1 MVVSPRA
8 CTWNPWRP
16 GLRPETLPVTV
27 VGPNNRSNKQS
38 EHGEDDNSIEYK
50 ILDQRICNGLPS
62 PSWVK
67 KMVPLTPSLLPS
79 TATAF
84 TIVYVICKQLH
95 K

>member
-1 MVVSPRA
+1 
-8 CTWNPWRP
+8 
-16 GLRPETLPVTV
+16 
-27 VGPNNRSNKQS
+27 
-38 EHGEDDNSIEYK
+38 
-50 ILDQRICNGLPS
+50 
-62 PSWVK
+62 VK